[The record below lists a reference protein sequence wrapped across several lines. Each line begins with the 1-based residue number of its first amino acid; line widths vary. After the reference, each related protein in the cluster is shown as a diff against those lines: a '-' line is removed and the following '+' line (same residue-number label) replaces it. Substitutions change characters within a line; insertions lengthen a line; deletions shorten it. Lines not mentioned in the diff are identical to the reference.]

1 MVFDGLSTIEMLV
14 AILNKP
20 SRYRTERELAKL
32 LPIVKTIKF
41 FQEFLAEAMAATDD
55 HQYQRMKTSVVN

>member
-1 MVFDGLSTIEMLV
+1 MLI

-20 SRYRTERELAKL
+20 SRYRTERELSKL

-41 FQEFLAEAMAATDD
+41 FQEFLAEAIAATDD
-55 HQYQRMKTSVVN
+55 RPY

>member
-1 MVFDGLSTIEMLV
+1 MLV

-41 FQEFLAEAMAATDD
+41 FQEFLAEAMAGTDD
-55 HQYQRMKTSVVN
+55 RQYQRMKTSVVN

>member
-1 MVFDGLSTIEMLV
+1 MLI

-20 SRYRTERELAKL
+20 SRHRTERELAKL

-41 FQEFLAEAMAATDD
+41 FQEFLAESMAATDD
-55 HQYQRMKTSVVN
+55 RQYQRLKTSVSN